1 MGEVARRVKGF
12 DPGRGKKIRAATAA
26 GVLRRRLVADMMRG
40 TIYAGLRR
48 ARHWREWRD
57 SPLGGAGS
65 AASSDRLVR
74 HSVNE
79 SQKFSGAAII
89 VNILTRRFAK
99 RTRGAV
105 VAIAALGLFAVAP
118 ASAESPYCTE
128 LKAQIARAG
137 ASSQAGRFQ
146 AAAAKQRGDY
156 ARVAAR
162 ARALGCDRGQ
172 FLFFGEPPPPQCGPI
187 NAQLNQLSG
196 AIASYDRAAAD
207 DGGQRQALAARYEAE
222 CRNPQSVQARLTR
235 PRNFFEELF
244 GGPAENLGV
253 VEPED
258 EYLESDGRPRG
269 GPMAIC
275 VRDCDGG
282 FFPISYSARG
292 ANLDDLAT
300 MCRALCPNA
309 QVKLY
314 TASQYKGLASALS
327 IDGEAYS
334 DHPNAHKFEKV
345 YDPACGCKPPGQSW
359 AEALADAERIIAERH
374 AKDQVVT
381 AEQAEQLSRPLP
393 PGVSR
398 GRKAKGSIQT
408 PVTPEPAAVAP
419 AAQAQ
424 PAAPEGA
431 AAAQETYRE
440 IIGPDGIKRRVRV
453 VAPAL

>member
-1 MGEVARRVKGF
+1 LR
-12 DPGRGKKIRAATAA
+12 GRDKIQLLNGANNI
-26 GVLRRRLVADMMRG
+26 V
-40 TIYAGLRR
+40 TISTRR
-48 ARHWREWRD
+48 A
-57 SPLGGAGS
+57 S
-65 AASSDRLVR
+65 
-74 HSVNE
+74 
-79 SQKFSGAAII
+79 
-89 VNILTRRFAK
+89 K
-99 RTRGAV
+99 RTQLAV
-105 VAIAALGLFAVAP
+105 VALAAFGLFAAAP
-118 ASAESPYCTE
+118 AAAESPYCTE
-128 LKAQIARAG
+128 LRAQIARASAG
-137 ASSQAGRFQ
+137 SQAGRFQ
-146 AAAAKQRGDY
+146 AAAAKQRGEY

-172 FLFFGEPPPPQCGPI
+172 FLFFGDPPPPQCGPI

-196 AIASYDRAAAD
+196 AIASYDRAVAD

-222 CRNPQSVQARLTR
+222 CRNPQSMQGRLAR

-244 GGPAENLGV
+244 GAGPFENQSI
-253 VEPED
+253 VEPESD
-258 EYLESDGRPRG
+258 QDLEPSDGRPRG

-275 VRDCDGG
+275 VRECDGG
-282 FFPISYSARG
+282 FFPLSYSARS
-292 ANLDDLAT
+292 ANLDDLAS

-314 TASQYKGLASALS
+314 TASQYRGLSSALS

-345 YDPACGCKPPGQSW
+345 YDPACGCKPPDQSW
-359 AEALADAERIIAERH
+359 AEALADAERIIAERN

-393 PGVSR
+393 PGASR
-398 GRKAKGSIQT
+398 GRKAKGSMKT
-408 PVTPEPAAVAP
+408 PVTPEPAA
-419 AAQAQ
+419 AQAA

>member
-1 MGEVARRVKGF
+1 MRVCA
-12 DPGRGKKIRAATAA
+12 GRGIGENGAIRGKAARATDGPARGVSRACDESRKFNGTGNIVNLSTKCASRRSRLAVAA
-26 GVLRRRLVADMMRG
+26 LAAFGLVAV
-40 TIYAGLRR
+40 
-48 ARHWREWRD
+48 
-57 SPLGGAGS
+57 SP
-65 AASSDRLVR
+65 AA
-74 HSVNE
+74 
-79 SQKFSGAAII
+79 
-89 VNILTRRFAK
+89 
-99 RTRGAV
+99 
-105 VAIAALGLFAVAP
+105 
-118 ASAESPYCTE
+118 AESPYCTE
-128 LKAQIARAG
+128 LRAQIGRAG
-137 ASSQAGRFQ
+137 AGSQAGRFQ

-196 AIASYDRAAAD
+196 AIAAYDRAVAD

-222 CRNPQSVQARLTR
+222 CRNPQSAQARLAR

-244 GGPAENLGV
+244 GGGPAENPGIIDPNQGL
-253 VEPED
+253 ETMD
-258 EYLESDGRPRG
+258 ETPRG

-282 FFPISYSARG
+282 FFPISYSARSS
-292 ANLDDLAT
+292 NLDDLAS

-309 QVKLY
+309 EVKLY
-314 TASQYKGLASALS
+314 TASQWKGLASALS

-334 DHPNAHKFEKV
+334 DHPNARKFEKV
-345 YDPACGCKPPGQSW
+345 YDPSCGCRPPGQSW

-381 AEQAEQLSRPLP
+381 AEQAEQLSRPLA

-398 GRKAKGSIQT
+398 GRKAKGSA
-408 PVTPEPAAVAP
+408 PVTPEPAA
-419 AAQAQ
+419 AQVQ

-440 IIGPDGIKRRVRV
+440 ITGPDGIKRRVRV

>member
-1 MGEVARRVKGF
+1 
-12 DPGRGKKIRAATAA
+12 
-26 GVLRRRLVADMMRG
+26 MR
-40 TIYAGLRR
+40 
-48 ARHWREWRD
+48 
-57 SPLGGAGS
+57 
-65 AASSDRLVR
+65 
-74 HSVNE
+74 
-79 SQKFSGAAII
+79 
-89 VNILTRRFAK
+89 
-99 RTRGAV
+99 
-105 VAIAALGLFAVAP
+105 
-118 ASAESPYCTE
+118 
-128 LKAQIARAG
+128 AQIARAG
-137 ASSQAGRFQ
+137 AGSQAGRFQ
-146 AAAAKQRGDY
+146 AAAAKQRGEY

-172 FLFFGEPPPPQCGPI
+172 FLFFGDPPPPQCGPI

-196 AIASYDRAAAD
+196 TIATYDRAVAD

-222 CRNPQSVQARLTR
+222 CRNPQSTQARLTR

-244 GGPAENLGV
+244 GGGPFDNQSIA
-253 VEPED
+253 EPESD
-258 EYLESDGRPRG
+258 QDLEPSDGRPRG

-282 FFPISYSARG
+282 FFPLSYSARS
-292 ANLDDLAT
+292 ANLDDLAS

-314 TASQYKGLASALS
+314 TASQYKGLSSALS

-334 DHPNAHKFEKV
+334 DHPNGHKFEKV
-345 YDPACGCKPPGQSW
+345 YDPACGCKPPDQSW
-359 AEALADAERIIAERH
+359 AEALADAERIIAERN

-381 AEQAEQLSRPLP
+381 AEQAEQLSRPPP
-393 PGVSR
+393 PGASR
-398 GRKAKGSIQT
+398 GRKAKGSIKT
-408 PVTPEPAAVAP
+408 PVTPEPAA
-419 AAQAQ
+419 AQAA

>member
-1 MGEVARRVKGF
+1 
-12 DPGRGKKIRAATAA
+12 
-26 GVLRRRLVADMMRG
+26 MR
-40 TIYAGLRR
+40 
-48 ARHWREWRD
+48 
-57 SPLGGAGS
+57 
-65 AASSDRLVR
+65 
-74 HSVNE
+74 
-79 SQKFSGAAII
+79 
-89 VNILTRRFAK
+89 
-99 RTRGAV
+99 
-105 VAIAALGLFAVAP
+105 
-118 ASAESPYCTE
+118 
-128 LKAQIARAG
+128 AQIARAG

-222 CRNPQSVQARLTR
+222 CRNPPSVQARLTR

-244 GGPAENLGV
+244 GGGPSDSPAIA
-253 VEPED
+253 EPGYD
-258 EYLESDGRPRG
+258 EELESDGRPRG

-282 FFPISYSARG
+282 FFPISYSARSS
-292 ANLDDLAT
+292 NLDDLAA

-309 QVKLY
+309 EVKLY
-314 TASQYKGLASALS
+314 TASQYKGLSSALS
-327 IDGEAYS
+327 IDGESYS
-334 DHPNAHKFEKV
+334 EHPNAHKFEKV

-359 AEALADAERIIAERH
+359 AEALADAERLIAERH

-381 AEQAEQLSRPLP
+381 AEQAEQLSRPVA

-398 GRKAKGSIQT
+398 GRKAKGVA
-408 PVTPEPAAVAP
+408 PMTPEPAAMPP

-424 PAAPEGA
+424 PAAPEGT

-440 IIGPDGIKRRVRV
+440 FIGPDGVKRRVRV

>member
-1 MGEVARRVKGF
+1 
-12 DPGRGKKIRAATAA
+12 
-26 GVLRRRLVADMMRG
+26 MRG
-40 TIYAGLRR
+40 TIYAPLRR
-48 ARHWREWRD
+48 ARHCREWRD
-57 SPLGGAGS
+57 SPQGGRVEQRPLA
-65 AASSDRLVR
+65 AASAVQVYLHSR
-74 HSVNE
+74 HE
-79 SQKFSGAAII
+79 SQKFNGAA
-89 VNILTRRFAK
+89 NIATNSTKDALGWTRW
-99 RTRGAV
+99 AV
-105 VAIAALGLFAVAP
+105 AAIAAIGLFAVAP

-128 LKAQIARAG
+128 LRAQIARAG

-222 CRNPQSVQARLTR
+222 CRNPASTQARLTR

-244 GGPAENLGV
+244 GGGPYDSPGI
-253 VEPED
+253 VEPEYD
-258 EYLESDGRPRG
+258 ENLESDGRPRG

-292 ANLDDLAT
+292 SNLDDLAAL
-300 MCRALCPNA
+300 CRALCPNA
-309 QVKLY
+309 EAKLY
-314 TASQYKGLASALS
+314 TASQYKGLSSALS
-327 IDGEAYS
+327 IDGESYS
-334 DHPNAHKFEKV
+334 EHPNAHKFEKV

-359 AEALADAERIIAERH
+359 AAALADAERLIAERH

-381 AEQAEQLSRPLP
+381 AEQAEQLSRPVA
-393 PGVSR
+393 PGVAR

-408 PVTPEPAAVAP
+408 PATPEPAAMPP
-419 AAQAQ
+419 AAEAQ

-440 IIGPDGIKRRVRV
+440 IVGPDGIKRRVRV